1 MKLVETTGKGPD
13 FFGLSHPVVQNL
25 IQSCPGAKKCNG
37 YKWVKF
43 EVNKNLTMDSMPI
56 LSEDPT
62 ISHMALKLKIS
73 GMYEI
78 CMNPMKRFSPA
89 VT

>member
-1 MKLVETTGKGPD
+1 METTGKGPD

-43 EVNKNLTMDSMPI
+43 EVNKNLTMDNMPAMF
-56 LSEDPT
+56 EDVA
-62 ISHMALKLKIS
+62 ISHAVLKQKLTGNDSVMLNFNKTIL
-73 GMYEI
+73 
-78 CMNPMKRFSPA
+78 
-89 VT
+89 

>member
-1 MKLVETTGKGPD
+1 M
-13 FFGLSHPVVQNL
+13 VQNL

-62 ISHMALKLKIS
+62 ISHAALKLKMA
-73 GMYEI
+73 GLYELSI
-78 CMNPMKRFSPA
+78 ELFYLFGFKSDQHNIGHTAPC
-89 VT
+89 

>member
-1 MKLVETTGKGPD
+1 MKIVETTGKGPD

-43 EVNKNLTMDSMPI
+43 EVNKNLTMENVPV

-62 ISHMALKLKIS
+62 INHLALKLKLAGKGNNFFI
-73 GMYEI
+73 I
-78 CMNPMKRFSPA
+78 
-89 VT
+89 